1 MTFEVETTLPGC
13 RGIAARLIVE
23 RSAVEIE
30 SKGGHATPEETAAA
44 LPALVQLLS
53 DRAGLPLRYNGRA
66 YYPTPRPGRREWG
79 EGV

>member
-1 MTFEVETTLPGC
+1 MTWEAQATLNAGRGITARLVPDCNAVEVETM
-13 RGIAARLIVE
+13 
-23 RSAVEIE
+23 
-30 SKGGHATPEETAAA
+30 GGHITPGERAAA